1 MVENEEKLRSLL
13 MKVKE
18 KSESQSLL
26 AELQGKT
33 LPSPYLFLYSFTVV
47 ISLINHFQTKANG

>member
-26 AELQGKT
+26 AELQGKAR
-33 LPSPYLFLYSFTVV
+33 PSPHLFLSFTVL